1 LIWGTTAFCDEFT
14 GDFGGAF
21 KATSIGVCRLFCRLA
36 ENWSHGILG
45 LLQHYQGGKQT
56 SRLRASMSE
65 DDPLTDIV
73 LPPVGGD
80 LFSGGTF
87 YCCPVDGL
95 CRCKTP

>member
-1 LIWGTTAFCDEFT
+1 MADKGWHRT
-14 GDFGGAF
+14 F
-21 KATSIGVCRLFCRLA
+21 KSGF
-36 ENWSHGILG
+36 
-45 LLQHYQGGKQT
+45 
-56 SRLRASMSE
+56 
-65 DDPLTDIV
+65 DPLTAIV